1 MRRCLIVGGSAAG
14 MRAAADLVAGGYD
27 GSVTVVDADPLAPY
41 DRTVLSTGVLTGAKK
56 VEDAV
61 LDVPD
66 GVELLRGIRAHQL
79 DTANRTVRTNAG
91 DLSYTELVLATGG
104 VAFLPDAWRDMEG
117 MFTVRSLDDAQAL
130 REAVGPDSRVAVVG
144 GGVLGME
151 IATSLVELCSRVEVI
166 EAAGLP
172 LGRVL
177 PAELGRLLRDRAASH
192 GVTLT
197 CGVSVESMDLTAGA
211 SRLTLSDG
219 RLVTADVVVVALGNR
234 PATGWLAGSG
244 LTIEDGVVC
253 DGWLRTGAPG
263 VWAAGDLARVRDGGA
278 GSERSEHWTRAGE
291 HGAYIARSI
300 LLGEDGPEFSALS
313 YVWTDVLG
321 TRIQVLGTLAAD
333 RLVLVRNI
341 ADDKQLAV
349 LAATPDG
356 AVCGA
361 AVLGWQR
368 LALSVRRQMNQGV
381 SLDELLSSLPQHRL
395 DESSMSHA

>member
-27 GSVTVVDADPLAPY
+27 GSVTVIDADPQAPY
-41 DRTVLSTGVLTGAKK
+41 DRTVLSTGVLTGARKL
-56 VEDAV
+56 EDVV

-66 GVELLRGIRAHQL
+66 GVELLRGVRAHEL
-79 DTANRTVRTNAG
+79 DTANRTVRTDVG

-104 VAFLPDAWRDMEG
+104 VAFLPGAWRDMEG
-117 MFTVRSLDDAQAL
+117 VFTVRSLDDARGL
-130 REAVGPDSRVAVVG
+130 REAVGPDSRVAIVG

-151 IATSLVELCSRVEVI
+151 IATSLVDLCNGVEVI

-177 PAELGRLLRDRAASH
+177 PAELGRLLRDRAAGH

-197 CGVSVESMDLTAGA
+197 CGVSVESMDRVAGV

-253 DGWLRTGAPG
+253 DGRLRTGAPG
-263 VWAAGDLARVRDGGA
+263 VWVAGDLARVRDGDG

-300 LLGEDGPEFSALS
+300 LLGGDGPEFSALS

-333 RLVLVRNI
+333 RHVLVRNI

-356 AVCGA
+356 ALCGA

-368 LALSVRRQMNQGV
+368 LAVSVRRQMNQGV
-381 SLDELLSSLPQHRL
+381 SLDELLGSLPQHRL
-395 DESSMSHA
+395 DEPSMSHA

>member
-27 GSVTVVDADPLAPY
+27 GSVTVVDADPHAPY
-41 DRTVLSTGVLTGAKK
+41 DRTVLSTGVLTGVREA
-56 VEDAV
+56 EDAV
-61 LDVPD
+61 LDVPN

-79 DTANRTVRTNAG
+79 DTVNRTVRTDVG
-91 DLSYTELVLATGG
+91 DLSYTELILATGG
-104 VAFLPDAWRDMEG
+104 VASLPDAWRGMEG
-117 MFTVRSLDDAQAL
+117 VFTVRSLDDVRAL
-130 REAVGPDSRVAVVG
+130 KEAVGAASRVAVVG

-151 IATSLVELCSRVEVI
+151 IATSLVDLGSRVEVI
-166 EAAGLP
+166 EAADLP

-197 CGVSVESMDLTAGA
+197 CGVSVESMDRAAGV
-211 SRLTLSDG
+211 SQLTLSDG

-253 DGWLRTGAPG
+253 DERLRAGAPG

-278 GSERSEHWTRAGE
+278 GSTRSEHWTRAGE
-291 HGAYIARSI
+291 HGAYVARSI
-300 LLGEDGPEFSALS
+300 LLSEDGPEFSALS

-321 TRIQVLGTLAAD
+321 TRIQVLGTLAAA
-333 RLVLVRNI
+333 RHVLVRNV
-341 ADDKQLAV
+341 ADDDQLAV

-356 AVCGA
+356 AVSGA

-368 LALSVRRQMNQGV
+368 LALAVRRQLTQGV
-381 SLDELLSSLPQHRL
+381 SLDELLGSLPPHRL
-395 DESSMSHA
+395 NESSMSDA